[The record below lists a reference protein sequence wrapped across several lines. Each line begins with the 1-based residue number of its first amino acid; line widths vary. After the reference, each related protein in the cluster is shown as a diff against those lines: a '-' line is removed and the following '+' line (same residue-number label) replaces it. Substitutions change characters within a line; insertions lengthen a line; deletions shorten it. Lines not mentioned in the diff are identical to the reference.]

1 MSKYLLNRTAQSIVV
16 LFVFLTLVFVLVQA
30 QPGDYADVFLQNPR
44 LTTEDR
50 LELRK
55 SFGLDRPMYV
65 QYALYVRNFV
75 KGDLGTSFQHQR
87 PVTDVIKERL
97 PRTVLLFVTATVVS
111 FYMGFTLGK
120 IIASRRGQFVE
131 YASTI
136 SGVFLF
142 TIFLPWL
149 GLMALWLFGLELGWL
164 PLGKFLSPRLW
175 SDAPFNANY
184 VFHRL
189 LWSVFLGGGILIAV
203 MFILNSRRMPGR
215 AAMLFGLAG
224 LLGLAG
230 WFWWSTAGLA
240 PYTADILK
248 HMVLPV
254 GVLTVVSFAGTML
267 LTRNSML
274 ELLREDFVLAARA
287 KGLPEKTIRDH
298 HVARNALLPVVTSLM
313 FSLAGAIDGGV
324 ITESIFSWPGLGLTL
339 LESAV
344 VGDMPL
350 AVGAFVF
357 TGVFSLAAHV
367 VADVLYVFLDPRIR
381 YS

>member
-1 MSKYLLNRTAQSIVV
+1 VTKYLTSRLFQSAGVM
-16 LFVFLTLVFVLVQA
+16 FVFLTLVFVLVQS
-30 QPGDYADVFLQNPR
+30 QPGDYANVFLDNPR
-44 LTTEDR
+44 LTLEER
-50 LELRK
+50 AELRA
-55 SFGLDRPMYV
+55 SFGLDRPAYV
-65 QYALYVRNFV
+65 QYALYVKNFF
-75 KGDLGTSFQHQR
+75 KGDLGRSFIHQR
-87 PVTDVIKERL
+87 PVVHVIMERL
-97 PRTVLLFVTATVVS
+97 PRTAMLFLTATVVS
-111 FYMGFTLGK
+111 FYLGFVLGK
-120 IIASRRGQFVE
+120 IIAWRRGSLVE

-164 PLGKFLSPRLW
+164 PLGKFLTPRLW
-175 SDAPFNANY
+175 SDAPFAANH

-189 LWSVFLGGGILIAV
+189 LWTAFIGGGFLIAAT
-203 MFILNSRRMPGR
+203 FFLNARRLPGR
-215 AAMLFGLAG
+215 GFI
-224 LLGLAG
+224 LLGLAAMLALAG
-230 WFWWSTAGLA
+230 WGWWLSSGLA
-240 PYTADILK
+240 GYAADILK

-254 GVLTVVSFAGTML
+254 AVLTAVSFAGTML
-267 LTRNSML
+267 LTRSSML
-274 ELLREDFVLAARA
+274 EVLREDFVVAARA
-287 KGLPEKTIRDH
+287 KGLSEKAIRDR
-298 HVARNALLPVVTSLM
+298 HVARNALLPVVTALM

-357 TGVFSLAAHV
+357 TGVFSLVAHIA
-367 VADVLYVFLDPRIR
+367 ADVLYVSLDPRIR